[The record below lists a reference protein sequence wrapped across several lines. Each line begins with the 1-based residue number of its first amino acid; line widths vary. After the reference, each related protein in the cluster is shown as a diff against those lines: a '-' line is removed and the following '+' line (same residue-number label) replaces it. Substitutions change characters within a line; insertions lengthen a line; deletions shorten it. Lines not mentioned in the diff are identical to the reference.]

1 MRPVLFELGPLTVNS
16 YGVFVALAFGAAWLV
31 LRHELE
37 RRANRGDAAEPL
49 VIAAALGG
57 LVGARVY
64 WYGEHAGDA
73 TLGDF
78 LSASGF
84 TWYGGVLGAS
94 LAVFVVAR
102 RVRIGLPNLLAASA
116 PALALGYA
124 VGRIACQTAGT
135 ARTAGRATAL
145 GDGLSRGN
153 RAHDGAGAPDSRL

>member
-37 RRANRGDAAEPL
+37 RRAKRGDAAGPL

-94 LAVFVVAR
+94 SRSSWSRVVCESACRTSSPPVR
-102 RVRIGLPNLLAASA
+102 RRSRSVVR
-116 PALALGYA
+116 
-124 VGRIACQTAGT
+124 
-135 ARTAGRATAL
+135 
-145 GDGLSRGN
+145 
-153 RAHDGAGAPDSRL
+153 